1 MAETNDNN
9 ERRLI
14 RRNTSNQ
21 IVSYTLPQNSVT
33 QYGLV
38 KIPAQKDALNKEQ
51 FENAIDT
58 KNVEFTSTVPDLG
71 LSILALNSI
80 SLPTFSAIRYKWN
93 GEIIRVGD
101 FPGGSSYYY
110 IEDGIYHKLVGNG
123 VFSFL
128 AEKLKKPLA
137 FRIDSSY
144 DYDTNEIDFGQNQF
158 AIYEN
163 NTYSRQTEGYL
174 DSFEEGEDITTSNI
188 MLNGI
193 SAIQIRLINQYIDT
207 TNPQLSIDAGGS
219 NSTRA
224 RWLINPTISIRDII
238 ASVGDELKVRFVFTT
253 SSTNKIFQLNLNY
266 GDTTTVVNIGSGL
279 VNRTENNTIHLFTID
294 GVYITPDLESITILK
309 GTVYPPPPPP
319 QIAVPNVSGLPTST
333 AVTILQVAGFNASAN
348 TTTQGATELNNGR
361 VGFTTPSA
369 GTSRPIGSTVTYL
382 VYNYIAPPPNQ
393 GGSTN
398 PNGGAGTGGAP
409 GSGNQ
414 GGGPGSGNQDPP

>member
-21 IVSYTLPQNSVT
+21 IISYTLPQNSVT

-38 KIPAQKDALNKEQ
+38 KIPAQTDALNKEQ

-93 GEIIRVGD
+93 GELIRVGD
-101 FPGGSSYYY
+101 FPGNSRYYY
-110 IEDGIYHKLVGNG
+110 IEDGIYHKLEGIG

-193 SAIQIRLINQYIDT
+193 SAIQIQLLNQYSDT
-207 TNPQLSIDAGGS
+207 TNPQLSIDVGGS

-224 RWLINPTISIRDII
+224 RWSINPSVSIRNII
-238 ASVGDELKVRFVFTT
+238 ASVDDELKVQFVFTS
-253 SSTNKIFQLNLNY
+253 SSTSKIFQLNLNY
-266 GDTTTVVNIGSGL
+266 GDTTTVVNIGPGL
-279 VNRTENNTIHLFTID
+279 VTRSENNTKHLFTID

-309 GTVYPPPPPP
+309 GTPP
-319 QIAVPNVSGLPTST
+319 QIAVPNVIGLPTST
-333 AVTILQVAGFNASAN
+333 AGTILQAAGFNASAN

-361 VGFTTPSA
+361 VVSTSPSA
-369 GTSRPIGSTVTYL
+369 GTSIPIGSTVTYL

-414 GGGPGSGNQDPP
+414 DPP

>member
-128 AEKLKKPLA
+128 AEKLKKPLG

-207 TNPQLSIDAGGS
+207 TNPQLSIDVGGS

-224 RWLINPTISIRDII
+224 RWSINPSVSIRDII

-253 SSTNKIFQLNLNY
+253 SSTNKIFFPITSPSLMAKAP
-266 GDTTTVVNIGSGL
+266 DKL
-279 VNRTENNTIHLFTID
+279 VSLARPFN
-294 GVYITPDLESITILK
+294 
-309 GTVYPPPPPP
+309 
-319 QIAVPNVSGLPTST
+319 PT
-333 AVTILQVAGFNASAN
+333 
-348 TTTQGATELNNGR
+348 
-361 VGFTTPSA
+361 
-369 GTSRPIGSTVTYL
+369 
-382 VYNYIAPPPNQ
+382 
-393 GGSTN
+393 
-398 PNGGAGTGGAP
+398 
-409 GSGNQ
+409 
-414 GGGPGSGNQDPP
+414 